1 MSASHAG
8 EPPPPLD
15 TRSFSVTIQT
25 SAQNFDLTVQ
35 NSTTVKE
42 LKQMIKDR
50 TPEGQNLYDT
60 DGRMYLVLHPWD
72 EMERMLDMDEFVM
85 GTAGVNGGDTIAVTT
100 RPIIKGEGENFGIEY
115 KLV

>member
-1 MSASHAG
+1 MSASHPG

-15 TRSFSVTIQT
+15 TRSFSVMIQT
-25 SAQNFDLTVQ
+25 SVQNFNLTVL

-42 LKQMIKDR
+42 LKQMIIDR
-50 TPEGQNLYDT
+50 VPEGQNLCDT
-60 DGRMYLVLHPWD
+60 DGRMYLILHPWN

-85 GTAGVNGGDTIAVTT
+85 GTTGVKEGDTIAVIT
-100 RPIIKGEGENFGIEY
+100 RPIIKGEGEQFEIEY